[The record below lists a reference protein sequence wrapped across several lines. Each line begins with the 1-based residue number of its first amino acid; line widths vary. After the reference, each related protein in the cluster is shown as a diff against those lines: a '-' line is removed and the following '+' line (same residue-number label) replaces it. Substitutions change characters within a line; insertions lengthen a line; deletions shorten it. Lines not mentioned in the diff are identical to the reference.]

1 MEVFYHICGNDLV
14 RSIAYQSH
22 TLILTTSNRPY
33 RLEKSRIE
41 ALATADAPLIGSAIA
56 DLLLEQQSL
65 LRCLVLEQMDPQF
78 LEKWLSLEK
87 AALTELFRTHRHSES
102 RSRDMAEV
110 FSISLVNGY
119 LHGALENDRKAI
131 LRTHHT
137 TTEIIRQL
145 IK

>member
-1 MEVFYHICGNDLV
+1 
-14 RSIAYQSH
+14 
-22 TLILTTSNRPY
+22 
-33 RLEKSRIE
+33 
-41 ALATADAPLIGSAIA
+41 
-56 DLLLEQQSL
+56 
-65 LRCLVLEQMDPQF
+65 
-78 LEKWLSLEK
+78 
-87 AALTELFRTHRHSES
+87 
-102 RSRDMAEV
+102 MAEV